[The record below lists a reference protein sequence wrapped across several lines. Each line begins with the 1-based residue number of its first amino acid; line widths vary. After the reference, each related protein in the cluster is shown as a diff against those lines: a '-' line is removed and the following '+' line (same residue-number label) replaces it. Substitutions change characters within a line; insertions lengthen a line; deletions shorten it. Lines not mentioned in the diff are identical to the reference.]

1 MTMRNSQIQKEDI
14 LQDNSSI
21 YSAIVGYNKGTMPD
35 FKKKRFVGQNC
46 WIHHVIL
53 DLVEV

>member
-35 FKKKRFVGQNC
+35 LKKKDLQDKTVGYTM
-46 WIHHVIL
+46 
-53 DLVEV
+53 